1 MHEIDNPTMS
11 TEHSNTINLNEKTMI
26 IATNSMILLNT
37 IALLDLDSFQVNFH
51 FAFCCRF
58 LFDKFL
64 FLDNI
69 RRRNDL
75 TSITTCC
82 QFYSCLLS

>member
-51 FAFCCRF
+51 LSFVVV
-58 LFDKFL
+58 
-64 FLDNI
+64 
-69 RRRNDL
+69 
-75 TSITTCC
+75 
-82 QFYSCLLS
+82 FYSINFYF